1 MNFMKILFITNYP
14 SPYRVDFFNC
24 WGNLPDVQLT
34 VLFLENSREQK
45 HRSEKWFHTDY
56 TYFRPVFLHEKVT
69 IRNHVIYKDIFHW
82 LKEKYDGIIFG
93 GYSEPTYMAAMEY
106 LRIHHILY
114 GIEIDG
120 GLINNDSL
128 PKFIVKKHFLSSA
141 DFWFSSGNVASNY
154 LIHYGADP
162 DKIIVYPFS
171 SMMKENLK
179 TALESASGCDSG
191 EVEWRKNREECRKKA
206 REVLNIKE
214 PLMSL
219 SIGQFIK
226 RKGFDLLIDLI
237 PKMNKSIDYY
247 FIGGEVDYKVD
258 NFIKKNNLNNIHL
271 LGFRTQE
278 ELSYY
283 FRAADLF
290 ILPTRY
296 DIWGLVINEAMAY
309 GLPIVTTDLCGAGL
323 ELVEEGKNGILCHA
337 DDKFSLKSA
346 LDKIM
351 SMDLNHL
358 GFESYRKIQNYTIEN
373 MALAHFNYFKSIG
386 E

>member
-1 MNFMKILFITNYP
+1 
-14 SPYRVDFFNC
+14 
-24 WGNLPDVQLT
+24 
-34 VLFLENSREQK
+34 
-45 HRSEKWFHTDY
+45 
-56 TYFRPVFLHEKVT
+56 
-69 IRNHVIYKDIFHW
+69 
-82 LKEKYDGIIFG
+82 
-93 GYSEPTYMAAMEY
+93 MAAMEY

>member
-1 MNFMKILFITNYP
+1 MKILFITNYP

-24 WGNLPDVQLT
+24 WGNLPNVQLI

-45 HRSEKWFHTDY
+45 HRSKKWFHTDY

-106 LRIHHILY
+106 LRIHHIPY
-114 GIEIDG
+114 GIEVDG

-128 PKFIVKKHFLSSA
+128 LKFIVKKHFLSSA
-141 DFWFSSGNVASNY
+141 DFWFSSGKVASNY

-171 SMMKENLK
+171 SMMKEDLK
-179 TALESASGCDSG
+179 TALEFAYDCNSG
-191 EVEWRKNREECRKKA
+191 EVKWRKNREECRKKA
-206 REVLNIKE
+206 REVLNIKK

-247 FIGGEVDYKVD
+247 FIGGEADYKVD

-271 LGFRTQE
+271 LG
-278 ELSYY
+278 
-283 FRAADLF
+283 
-290 ILPTRY
+290 
-296 DIWGLVINEAMAY
+296 
-309 GLPIVTTDLCGAGL
+309 
-323 ELVEEGKNGILCHA
+323 
-337 DDKFSLKSA
+337 LKW
-346 LDKIM
+346 
-351 SMDLNHL
+351 
-358 GFESYRKIQNYTIEN
+358 
-373 MALAHFNYFKSIG
+373 
-386 E
+386 